1 MRFLVNFS
9 CDAGNSVSNAYLILF
24 TMHTVTRQADK
35 YVGYFLDDE
44 KLINIFWPA
53 ATALL
58 STEPNTVL
66 CKNL

>member
-9 CDAGNSVSNAYLILF
+9 CDAGNSVTHAYLILF

-44 KLINIFWPA
+44 KLINIF
-53 ATALL
+53 
-58 STEPNTVL
+58 
-66 CKNL
+66 